1 MSEILLIAFIIN
13 VVCAIANVI
22 ITFKNFSIYRERQR
36 AYEDYEVWIE
46 QEKRKLL
53 KQLNE

>member
-1 MSEILLIAFIIN
+1 MSVIFLIAFVIN

-22 ITFKNFSIYRERQR
+22 ITFKNLSIYRERQR
-36 AYEDYEVWIE
+36 AYEDYVVWIE